1 MSVTGFNSTG
11 ILTST
16 SMGTATTVNSGI
28 VNVVGGVTSGLTLAC
43 GGSCGSSVGVSTST
57 VTGNSTVI
65 NSGNISALGPNNI
78 GVSMVSSGTSLLV
91 NSGIISAPGGIA
103 IQFSNPLD
111 PATLTLQQGS
121 LIVGAINLIG
131 AGDTVNVNAGN
142 QNLTFNTRAGVGVN
156 GNVPLW
162 LPGKASSRSIRPV
175 LRSPTAP

>member
-1 MSVTGFNSTG
+1 M
-11 ILTST
+11 
-16 SMGTATTVNSGI
+16 
-28 VNVVGGVTSGLTLAC
+28 
-43 GGSCGSSVGVSTST
+43 
-57 VTGNSTVI
+57 
-65 NSGNISALGPNNI
+65 
-78 GVSMVSSGTSLLV
+78 SGTSLLV

-142 QNLTFNTRAGVGVN
+142 QNLTFNSLAGVAVN
-156 GNVPLW
+156 GNVPFV
-162 LPGKASSRSIRPV
+162 ASGNSIVSVDPTG